1 MKSIKLAIL
10 SLLIV
15 SLTACIDFGKDVSR
29 ELKGVFMKENKMGF
43 STAVFAPRYYPIE
56 LVAGESFW
64 MYDDGSRRGFD
75 AHAGGGWRTAGAD
88 ASGGS
93 RIPDGINL
101 TWLAPL
107 EGKYYHVRA
116 RLPKVEIE
124 KQFKRKLTMDFKD
137 TPNTEQFKQ
146 IQLALAP
153 GGFVSVRLG
162 WAEVVEVAQFQA
174 EEVDIPWEYFAQ
186 ANHFNPEGLSAEE
199 YLSGFVEDQPEEIQ
213 AQAANGTFP
222 IGRWKAFN
230 TQKFPWY
237 LSTPLDVYG
246 YTEFLING
254 NTTFTP
260 QSEVDLTTYKSKKA
274 VPAWYRLYFKHEGK
288 RYQAAIV
295 FSKSDPDA
303 LEMPDG
309 DVEQFEIF
317 KTFFAENKEPAALM
331 INIIDG
337 ELVADLTVDGITMQ
351 HLPLHGSFYR
361 LLKDNEYKWFK

>member
-1 MKSIKLAIL
+1 M
-10 SLLIV
+10 
-15 SLTACIDFGKDVSR
+15 SR
-29 ELKGVFMKENKMGF
+29 
-43 STAVFAPRYYPIE
+43 
-56 LVAGESFW
+56 
-64 MYDDGSRRGFD
+64 
-75 AHAGGGWRTAGAD
+75 
-88 ASGGS
+88 
-93 RIPDGINL
+93 
-101 TWLAPL
+101 PL

-116 RLPKVEIE
+116 RLPKAEIE
-124 KQFKRKLTMDFKD
+124 RNFQRKLTMDFED
-137 TPNTEQFKQ
+137 TPNTERFKQ

-162 WAEVVEVAQFQA
+162 WAEVEEMAQFQA

-260 QSEVDLTTYKSKKA
+260 QSEVDLTTYVGEKA

-288 RYQAAIV
+288 RYQAIIR
-295 FSKSDPDA
+295 FSQSSPSAK
-303 LEMPDG
+303 EMPDG
-309 DVEQFEIF
+309 DVETFEIF

>member
-15 SLTACIDFGKDVSR
+15 SLTACIVFGKDVSR
-29 ELKGVFMKENKMGF
+29 ELKGVFMKESNTGF

-75 AHAGGGWRTAGAD
+75 AYSGGGWRTAGAD

-116 RLPKVEIE
+116 RLPKAEIE
-124 KQFKRKLTMDFKD
+124 RNFQRKFTMDFED
-137 TPNTEQFKQ
+137 TPNTERFKQ

-162 WAEVVEVAQFQA
+162 WAEVEEMAQFQA

-186 ANHFNPEGLSAEE
+186 ANHFNPEGLSEEE

-254 NTTFTP
+254 NTTVLL
-260 QSEVDLTTYKSKKA
+260 QS
-274 VPAWYRLYFKHEGK
+274 
-288 RYQAAIV
+288 
-295 FSKSDPDA
+295 
-303 LEMPDG
+303 
-309 DVEQFEIF
+309 
-317 KTFFAENKEPAALM
+317 
-331 INIIDG
+331 
-337 ELVADLTVDGITMQ
+337 
-351 HLPLHGSFYR
+351 
-361 LLKDNEYKWFK
+361 LK

>member
-10 SLLIV
+10 SLLIA
-15 SLTACIDFGKDVSR
+15 SLTACIVFGKDVSR
-29 ELKGVFMKENKMGF
+29 ELKGVFMKESNTGF

-64 MYDDGSRRGFD
+64 MYDDGSRRGFY

-88 ASGGS
+88 ASGGY

-101 TWLAPL
+101 TWLAPI
-107 EGKYYHVRA
+107 EGKYYHIRA
-116 RLPKVEIE
+116 RLSKAEIE
-124 KQFKRKLTMDFKD
+124 KKFKRKLTMDFED
-137 TPNTEQFKQ
+137 TPDTEQFKQ

-153 GGFVSVRLG
+153 GGFVSMRLG

-174 EEVDIPWEYFAQ
+174 EEIDIPWEYFAQ
-186 ANHFNPEGLSAEE
+186 ANHFNPEGLSEEE

-213 AQAANGTFP
+213 AQTANGIFP

-260 QSEVDLTTYKSKKA
+260 QSEVDLTTYKSEKA
-274 VPAWYRLYFKHEGK
+274 LPAWYRLYFKHEANGIK
-288 RYQAAIV
+288 PL
-295 FSKSDPDA
+295 FA
-303 LEMPDG
+303 LAKVLQVPKKCPM
-309 DVEQFEIF
+309 
-317 KTFFAENKEPAALM
+317 AM
-331 INIIDG
+331 
-337 ELVADLTVDGITMQ
+337 
-351 HLPLHGSFYR
+351 
-361 LLKDNEYKWFK
+361 